1 VRTRAVVVLEPSQVQ
16 YARTVAAEHDVKV
29 EQVPNRGIEPISTA
43 TLVLVGTA
51 AVVGA
56 VVHILEQHKG
66 GQVIDLR
73 PGAPK
78 AFYRSR
84 DVIYGMVIIVARDGK
99 VTVTIKEPADMFGK
113 VIATLPKLIVNT
125 GSAKQV
131 AELVNETYGEEVQT
145 EAEDHPTLDGDV

>member
-1 VRTRAVVVLEPSQVQ
+1 VRTKAVVVLEPSQVQ

-43 TLVLVGTA
+43 TLVLVGA
-51 AVVGA
+51 AVGA

-84 DVIYGMVIIVARDGK
+84 DVIYGMVIIVARDGT
-99 VTVTIKEPADMFGK
+99 VTVTVKEPAGMFGK
-113 VIATLPKLIVNT
+113 VIATLPKLIANT

-145 EAEDHPTLDGDV
+145 ETEDRPTLDGDV